1 MRDVDFL
8 LAARTGNPLP
18 LDRPLVYRYRSGA
31 LRPRMIATLRR
42 LAAGHGL
49 TLWLGAPP
57 LRPGF
62 DRSPLF
68 PSQLLLFD
76 WPARTT
82 RPTGLDD
89 PRRPLS
95 ADALQR
101 SLELLAKS
109 LDGPGVHLLEHASP
123 VARHPGWAAVERGA
137 LVLEEPDITHGSLP
151 SVLRCLA
158 ATTDL
163 TPDADLLGQRG
174 FFASFAGLV
183 EERAD
188 LPAVIQ
194 AFDERVLL
202 CTDPETHR
210 YDAARDRRNVVGR
223 RGRRALLY
231 HLRDLTALR
240 RECDLDDLLCGLD
253 ERRAECGW
261 SSFHLVADLYRL
273 TSRLLEPASHPRRA
287 RLEARSRV
295 AAPRLAE
302 GAALW
307 VALLLAWEDALI
319 RSVEEDRHGYRRG
332 PDLIVP
338 ALAGLGRDF
347 LAREERA
354 EAGDPLKGR
363 WAGLARALSRCGMD
377 VRDGPG
383 DPLASIRN
391 NLVRALAAMLARL
404 GKGPDW
410 FGHLHEGA
418 AAACVRLDEKARRDA
433 QREDAEDEEKGQ
445 GTPRCLVLAPPPSPL
460 HQTFATVIG
469 REHAVAELRRHA
481 RARTD
486 GVDLL
491 LHGPDGVGKRT
502 LAWSY
507 ARMVLCTQPSPGG
520 GACGACRSCRAF
532 EAGQSGCIEI
542 DGAHPDIDKITQ
554 HLVKR
559 VQTAELVVSEVVLP
573 IKQVFVIHNADRY
586 PPAMFDRLLKP
597 MEDSGRARFVLLARD
612 RRAVRLAGQSRCFD
626 YRVRPLRRSEAKAFL
641 EKHFDVGGRAYNA
654 AMLELVIDASE
665 GRPDRLR
672 RSGQILAGPGPLG
685 LADMCARLGL
695 DWAESFLRH
704 WPAIVAAAPW
714 ASEGVVDASG
724 VDRSGL
730 ERAERVRRV
739 RAVLQ
744 LVHIRGIRQGSSGRD
759 AIDPA
764 LRHCEPSIRDAFTA
778 VVHRQAVLE
787 GVSAETVWAR
797 MVETWLSDCALMG

>member
-8 LAARTGNPLP
+8 LAARTGDPLP

-31 LRPRMIATLRR
+31 LRPRMIAALRR
-42 LAAGHGL
+42 LAAGHSL
-49 TLWLGAPP
+49 ALWLEAPP

-62 DRSPLF
+62 DRAHVFL
-68 PSQLLLFD
+68 SQLLLFD
-76 WPARTT
+76 WPARTA
-82 RPTGLDD
+82 RPKGLDD
-89 PRRPLS
+89 PRKPLS

-101 SLELLAKS
+101 SLELLAVS
-109 LDGPGVHLLEHASP
+109 LDGPGVHFLEHASP

-137 LVLEEPDITHGSLP
+137 LVLEEPAITRGSLP

-163 TPDADLLGQRG
+163 APGADLLGQRG

-202 CTDPETHR
+202 CTDPATHR
-210 YDAARDRRNVVGR
+210 YDAARDRRDAVGR
-223 RGRRALLY
+223 RGRRAVLS

-253 ERRAECGW
+253 ERRAERGW
-261 SSFHLVADLYRL
+261 STHHLVADLYRL

-287 RLEARSRV
+287 RLGARSRV

-307 VALLLAWEDALI
+307 AALLLAWEDALI

-354 EAGDPLKGR
+354 EAGDPLNGR
-363 WAGLARALSRCGMD
+363 RAGLARALSRGGMD

-383 DPLASIRN
+383 DPLASVRN
-391 NLVRALAAMLARL
+391 TLVRALAAMLARF
-404 GKGPDW
+404 GEGPDW
-410 FGHLHEGA
+410 FEHLHEGA
-418 AAACVRLDEKARRDA
+418 SAACGRLDEKARRDA
-433 QREDAEDEEKGQ
+433 QREEDEDEQ

-469 REHAVAELRRHA
+469 RGHAVAELRRHA

-507 ARMVLCTQPSPGG
+507 ARMVLCTQPSPDG

-532 EAGQSGCIEI
+532 ETGQSGCIEI
-542 DGAHPDIDKITQ
+542 DGAHPDIDKLSR
-554 HLVKR
+554 HLVMR

-573 IKQVFVIHNADRY
+573 IRHVFVIHNADRY

-612 RRAVRLAGQSRCFD
+612 RRAVRMAGRSRCFD
-626 YRVRPLRRSEAKAFL
+626 YRVRPLQRSEAEAFL
-641 EKHFDVGGRAYNA
+641 EKYFDVGGRAYDA
-654 AMLELVIDASE
+654 AMLALVIDASE
-665 GRPDRLR
+665 GRPNRLR
-672 RSGQILAGPGPLG
+672 RLGEILAGPGPSG
-685 LADMCARLGL
+685 LVDMCARLGL
-695 DWAESFLRH
+695 DWAESFVRH
-704 WPAIVAAAPW
+704 WPAIVAAATS
-714 ASEGVVDASG
+714 ASAGVVNASG
-724 VDRSGL
+724 VDRTDIDRTEA

-739 RAVLQ
+739 QAVLQ
-744 LVHIRGIRQGSSGRD
+744 LVHLRGVRQGSSGRD

-764 LRHCEPSIRDAFTA
+764 LRHCDPSIRDAFAA
-778 VVHRQAVLE
+778 VVHRQAERE

-797 MVETWLSDCALMG
+797 MAETWLSDRA